1 MAYLEVWET
10 DKDEEYLWAKGPG
23 IAVIVVSD
31 AVFGLLL
38 PPLVYMD
45 TSQNPPLVFCSR
57 RLVLVHVA
65 EFDAFPGRL
74 AIGLGRPWDDARS

>member
-45 TSQNPPLVFCSR
+45 TSQNPPLLFLLRHSYTYMIIAISMAR
-57 RLVLVHVA
+57 KQESAVLV
-65 EFDAFPGRL
+65 GRN
-74 AIGLGRPWDDARS
+74 IPCRF

>member
-45 TSQNPPLVFCSR
+45 TSQNPPLVFAQA
-57 RLVLVHVA
+57 LVYIYDHCN
-65 EFDAFPGRL
+65 FNG
-74 AIGLGRPWDDARS
+74 